1 MNAQPCSNSSEK
13 GVQSEKEKPEHGEI
27 STKKSKALFLR
38 GQVSQKLIR
47 IKERLTTF
55 WKKEKKSCDY
65 IWGKI
70 AASCLKIIVL
80 LWIKTEDD
88 FCISCSSDL
97 KKVCL
102 SLKDLC

>member
-27 STKKSKALFLR
+27 STKKGKALFLR

-55 WKKEKKSCDY
+55 WKKEKNPAITFEAKLLLPV
-65 IWGKI
+65 
-70 AASCLKIIVL
+70 LK
-80 LWIKTEDD
+80 
-88 FCISCSSDL
+88 
-97 KKVCL
+97 
-102 SLKDLC
+102 

>member
-38 GQVSQKLIR
+38 GQVSQKSIR

-55 WKKEKKSCDY
+55 WKKEKNPAITFEAKLLLPV
-65 IWGKI
+65 
-70 AASCLKIIVL
+70 LK
-80 LWIKTEDD
+80 
-88 FCISCSSDL
+88 
-97 KKVCL
+97 
-102 SLKDLC
+102 